1 MPEILTCPSCSS
13 PTGAGSRY
21 CSSCGKSL
29 ERLSSTVTKA
39 QPPPFDRGSPDQARF
54 SAGDILAGRYRIV
67 DRLGKGGMGE
77 VYRADD
83 LKLDQS
89 VALKFLPKEVE
100 RDEAR
105 LAYFRKE
112 VRLARQVSHPN
123 VCRVHDIG
131 EVDGKHFLSMEYID
145 GEDLGS
151 LLRRIG
157 RLPGDKATEIA
168 RELCA
173 GLAAAHEKGVLH
185 RDLKPANVM
194 IDGRGQ
200 VRITDFGL
208 AGVAGEIEG
217 AEVRQGTPAFM
228 APEQWAGTEVSVQS
242 DIYSLGLVLY
252 ELFTGKRAFEATTA
266 QNLMRQQRDTTPR
279 NPSSLVEDLDPAAE
293 RVILRCLE
301 KDPRK
306 RPPSAIAVAA
316 ALPGGDP
323 LAAALA
329 AGETPSPELVAQAAV
344 VGGLR
349 PAVAWACLV
358 GVILEVLLLVGISD
372 RVKLTQ
378 LVPLSKS
385 PEILA
390 EKAREVIRAL
400 GYTDPPRDSTFGF
413 SYDADYLDY
422 IAETDDS
429 AQRWDRLAAD
439 QPAAVTFWY
448 RQSPRYLV
456 PHRITS
462 IFAWDY
468 DPPSLY
474 AGMVGVELDLQ
485 GRLRA
490 FSRVTPE
497 FDETEGQGPEPD
509 WNALFAEAG
518 LDLGEFEP
526 VEPVWNP
533 SSYAEHLAA
542 WEGVYPDSPE
552 TPIRVEAAAYRG
564 IPVAFRIIEPWTKP
578 SRMDVLESG
587 SLATRAGGAF
597 SPLAVVVHIA
607 ANVLA
612 IMGAALLARR
622 NLRLGRGDR
631 RGAFRLALYMFALV
645 MLHWLLGA
653 HHVPDSSEVSIFFGG
668 LYRGFFIFALAWL
681 FYMALEPYVRR
692 LWPEMMVSWMRLLDG
707 RFRDPL
713 VGRDVLMGCLLGGM
727 LALVQRLYQW
737 IPTELGYFAPRP
749 DRFGN
754 TGAELI
760 TLRGFSHFV
769 SQAFLIHSNT
779 LITCLYFIVALF
791 LLRLLLRR
799 TWVAMGIWLALF
811 ALIYNVRAGNP
822 QLDWLVFTVW
832 GAIWL
837 FFLFRFGWVSVI
849 VGLFVMDL
857 LATPLS
863 LDPSA
868 WYARTSI
875 LAIAVVIGLAVYGFK
890 LSLAGRPVFKDVL
903 AET

>member
-1 MPEILTCPSCSS
+1 
-13 PTGAGSRY
+13 
-21 CSSCGKSL
+21 L

-39 QPPPFDRGSPDQARF
+39 QAPPSGRGGASQARF

-83 LKLDQS
+83 LKLEQS
-89 VALKFLPKEVE
+89 VALKFLPEEVE

-105 LAYFRKE
+105 LAHFRSE
-112 VRLARQVSHPN
+112 VRLARHVSHQN

-185 RDLKPANVM
+185 RDLKPANIM

-208 AGVAGEIEG
+208 AGVAGTIEG
-217 AEVRQGTPAFM
+217 AEVRYGTPAFM
-228 APEQWAGTEVSVQS
+228 APEQWAGTEVSIRS
-242 DIYSLGLVLY
+242 DVYSLGLILY
-252 ELFTGKRAFEATTA
+252 ELFTGKRAFEANTA
-266 QNLMRQQRDTTPR
+266 QDLMHRQRDTTPR

-301 KDPRK
+301 KDPGK
-306 RPPSAIAVAA
+306 RPPSAIAIAA

-323 LAAALA
+323 LAAAIA
-329 AGETPSPELVAQAAV
+329 AGETPSPELVAQAGV
-344 VGGLR
+344 VGFR

-358 GVILEVLLLVGISD
+358 GVVLEVLLLVGISD

-378 LVPLSKS
+378 LVSLSKS

-390 EKAREVIRAL
+390 EKAREVIQRL
-400 GYTDPPRDSTFGF
+400 GYTDPPRDSTYGF
-413 SYDADYLDY
+413 SYSADYLDH

-468 DPPSLY
+468 DPPPEH

-490 FSRVTPE
+490 FSEVTPE
-497 FDETEGQGPEPD
+497 FDDTEGQGPEPD
-509 WNALFAEAG
+509 WSALFAEAG

-526 VEPVWNP
+526 VEPVWHP
-533 SSYAEHLAA
+533 ASYAEHLAA
-542 WEGVYPDSPE
+542 WKGVYPDAPD

-564 IPVAFRIIEPWTKP
+564 RPVAFRIIDPWTRP
-578 SRMDVLESG
+578 SRMDVPESG
-587 SLATRAGGAF
+587 SLATPAGNVF
-597 SPLAVVVHIA
+597 SPLAAVVHIA

-612 IMGAALLARR
+612 IIGAALLARR

-645 MLHWLLGA
+645 MLHWLFGA
-653 HHVPDSSEVSIFFGG
+653 HHVPDSFEVDIFFGG

-713 VGRDVLMGCLLGGM
+713 VGRDMLMGCLLGG
-727 LALVQRLYQW
+727 LLVLVQRLYQW
-737 IPTELGYFAPRP
+737 VPTELGYFAPRP
-749 DRFGN
+749 DRLGN

-760 TLRGFSHFV
+760 TLRGVGHFV

-791 LLRLLLRR
+791 LLRLLLRK
-799 TWVAMGIWLALF
+799 TWLSVGVWLALF
-811 ALIYNVRAGNP
+811 ALIYNVRAGHP
-822 QLDWLVFTVW
+822 QLDWMVFAIW
-832 GAIWL
+832 GAVWL

-849 VGLFVMDL
+849 VGTFVMDL

-863 LDPSA
+863 LDPTA
-868 WYARTSI
+868 WYAGTSI
-875 LAIAVVIGLAVYGFK
+875 VAIAVVIGLAVYGFK
-890 LSLAGRPVFKDVL
+890 LSLAGQPVFKDVVV
-903 AET
+903 ET